1 MISTDILLI
10 GAGPIGLETAIA
22 LKRVGAEYLHLEAG
36 QIAQT
41 VTWYPHQTRFFS
53 SPERIAISGLPLHTT
68 DQSKATRE
76 EYLAYLRCVVQQME
90 LDVRTYETVDQIKPD
105 NGGFLVRSTRSGQR
119 NHYFARRIVLAIG
132 DMAHPRLLHIPGEDL
147 AHVSHYFQDPH
158 KFFRQRVL
166 IVGGRNSAV
175 EAAIRC
181 HRVGAKVSMSYRRES
196 FDKAAVKYW
205 LLPEIESMIRQGEIA
220 FYPRT
225 APRSI
230 TPGQVTLGVVDDA
243 DRPPGAQAQGRDVE
257 VDFVLLLTGYVADT
271 TLFEM
276 LGVELEG
283 ENHSPRLDAATME
296 SNVPGV
302 YVVGTAVAGTQ
313 ERFRLFIENCH
324 IHVSR
329 VVKALTG
336 QDVKAAKP
344 ADFGLP
350 ES

>member
-22 LKRVGAEYLHLEAG
+22 LKQVGADYIHLEAG

-53 SPERIAISGLPLHTT
+53 SPERIAIGGMPLHTV

-76 EYLAYLRCVVQQME
+76 EYLAYLRAAVVQFD
-90 LDVRTYETVDQIKPD
+90 LDIRTYETVEQIQHDQS
-105 NGGFLVRSTRSGQR
+105 GFLVQSSHSGLLR
-119 NHYFARRIVLAIG
+119 HYTARRIVLAIG
-132 DMAHPRLLHIPGEDL
+132 DMAHPRLLHVPGEDL

-158 KFFRQRVL
+158 KYFRQKVL

-181 HRVGAKVSMSYRRES
+181 HRIGARVSLSYRREA

-205 LLPEIESMIRQGEIA
+205 LLPELESLIREGKIT

-225 APRSI
+225 TVRSI
-230 TPGQVTLGVVDDA
+230 TPSEVTLASIDEA
-243 DRPPGAQAQGRDVE
+243 DRPPGGQMQTRHVE
-257 VDFVLLLTGYVADT
+257 TDFVLLLTGYVADT
-271 TLFEM
+271 RLFKM
-276 LGVELEG
+276 LGVELQG
-283 ENHSPRLDAATME
+283 ENHSPRIDAQTME
-296 SNVPGV
+296 TNVPGV

-336 QDVKAAKP
+336 HDVATASP